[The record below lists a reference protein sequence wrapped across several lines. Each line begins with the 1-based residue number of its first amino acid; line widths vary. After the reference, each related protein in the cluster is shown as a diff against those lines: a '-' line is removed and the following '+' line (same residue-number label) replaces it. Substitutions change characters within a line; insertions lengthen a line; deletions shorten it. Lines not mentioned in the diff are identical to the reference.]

1 MKRFALLLMLL
12 AASPCQAA
20 DAIRLI
26 SDASQTL
33 SVRVY
38 TGSSTG
44 VTASMTA
51 GTGSNTQR
59 YVVTDA
65 TLVTAGMPTARG
77 NYDYIIYS
85 SSLSNIIASGTMGWD
100 TDQAIDVIRVGD
112 PVYIDETAAAGLG
125 DTFVEQLFA
134 TPTEDSGAT
143 TVGRALHYL
152 RGAFSSA
159 SQFSTN
165 AMANAPSGDAE
176 VSRDAADMIAARVN
190 AHRGTFYP
198 NKSQVW
204 VLQRGDSGISVKGG
218 KVLTMGAGEKLKVW
232 IDFAGLLGK
241 NEFVETIN
249 SLTVDGGTATIVNDS
264 DGILGNLVYFEL
276 ENGTAAD
283 EVTVEFNVTSTE
295 DQEISAAVCELLVTE

>member
-1 MKRFALLLMLL
+1 MKRFALLMLMLL

-159 SQFSTN
+159 SVFSAN
-165 AMANAPSGDAE
+165 ALDNAPSGGGFTIPVNQVVVPA
-176 VSRDAADMIAARVN
+176 SR
-190 AHRGTFYP
+190 T
-198 NKSQVW
+198 W
-204 VLQRGDSGISVKGG
+204 
-218 KVLTMGAGEKLKVW
+218 
-232 IDFAGLLGK
+232 LL
-241 NEFVETIN
+241 VETDEGLRGEE
-249 SLTVDGGTATIVNDS
+249 SLSMKVGESKVFAFDFRKDLPTNGRLSDVDAIAIETGTSGGVTFANTATDPGVDKTQAKSTITAVTAGTYEIGCDVNYQSGDGGGVSKGVVTLIVTD
-264 DGILGNLVYFEL
+264 
-276 ENGTAAD
+276 
-283 EVTVEFNVTSTE
+283 
-295 DQEISAAVCELLVTE
+295 